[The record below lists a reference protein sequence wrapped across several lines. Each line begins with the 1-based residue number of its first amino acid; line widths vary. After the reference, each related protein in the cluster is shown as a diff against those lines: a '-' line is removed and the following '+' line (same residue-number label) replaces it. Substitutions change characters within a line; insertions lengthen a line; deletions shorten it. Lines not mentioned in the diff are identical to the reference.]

1 MSDTESSQTSVC
13 RLLVVG
19 RQLSAFVSGRKGFGE
34 YAEVVECY
42 DDEAEWLSTPQASEV
57 DLFIIYCPSL
67 FPETVAT
74 IRERVSASSAS
85 RAVVVYEFSNEATRE
100 LIEAESA
107 SITTLRAP
115 VTPRELKL
123 ACEADIALATLRTDW
138 SMDSLRES
146 ADLQPQDAGDSPLM
160 DENEGIP
167 ARLYSDEQIAQL
179 TEISSAVECECP
191 HQLSA
196 LLSSLNA
203 FEEYSRKCEDRNED
217 DAVLHAYLHRATANA
232 RSRMEE
238 ALSVLLEVEKIEL
251 D

>member
-1 MSDTESSQTSVC
+1 MSNVDSSQASVC

-19 RQLSAFVSGRKGFGE
+19 RQLSAFVSGRNGFGD
-34 YAEVVECY
+34 YTEVVERY
-42 DDEAEWLSTPQASEV
+42 DNQAQWLAASPQADV
-57 DLFIIYCPSL
+57 DLLIIYCPSL

-74 IRERVSASSAS
+74 IRERVSESSAS
-85 RAVVVYEFSNEATRE
+85 RAVVVYEFANDATRDQ
-100 LIEAESA
+100 IEAESA

-123 ACEADIALATLRTDW
+123 ACEADIALATLRSDW

-146 ADLQPQDAGDSPLM
+146 ASLHSQDEGENPLV
-160 DENEGIP
+160 DQSEGVP
-167 ARLYSDEQIAQL
+167 DRLYSDDQIAQL
-179 TEISSAVECECP
+179 TEISSTVECECP

-196 LLSSLNA
+196 LLTSLNA
-203 FEEYSRKCEDRNED
+203 FEVYSRECEDRNED

-232 RSRMEE
+232 RARMEE

-251 D
+251 A